1 MATDFFRDRDFMTDQ
16 NTKPSTAV
24 SPDLDWSQIR
34 ETVRML
40 FLSVA
45 QIEIAMRES
54 DDSVEQLTTSFTTMM
69 DYENNIA
76 KAVEQLPDTEE
87 TRDIRETIK
96 MNTELVTQEMQGA
109 IMAFQFYDKLTQRL
123 SHVGGSIEGLS
134 DLVNDISKIY
144 NPLEWQN
151 LQQQIKSKY
160 SMREEHE
167 MFDSVMNGM
176 DVREAIRQYNEVHK
190 EDLQDDIEF
199 F

>member
-1 MATDFFRDRDFMTDQ
+1 MDDCQMTAK
-16 NTKPSTAV
+16 NNKPSTAV

-54 DDSVEQLTTSFTTMM
+54 DDSVEHLTTAFTTMM
-69 DYENNIA
+69 EYESNIA
-76 KAVEQLPDTEE
+76 RAVEQLPDSEA
-87 TRDIRETIK
+87 TRELRESI
-96 MNTELVTQEMQGA
+96 MFNTQMVTQEMQGA

-123 SHVGGSIEGLS
+123 SHVGSSIEGLS
-134 DLVNDISKIY
+134 ELVNDISKIY
-144 NPLEWQN
+144 NPMEWQK
-151 LQQQIKSKY
+151 LQQQIKSRY

-176 DVREAIRQYNEVHK
+176 DVREAVRQYNEMHK
-190 EDLQDDIEF
+190 QDLEDDIEF